1 MSKKLKRTLKDEHR
15 VFNEEWELQY
25 FVVSDNGKMQCLLC
39 ERTITTIKKYN
50 AHQHYSTHKDNK
62 YAKLEGESRSIAL
75 KTLKEGRQKQQQ
87 IFHRVIH
94 QDKAITEASFKV
106 AYLLGKQG
114 KPFSDSQLIKD
125 CIIEVVGCLDP
136 DKINKYKNIPLSRR
150 TNTDRQ
156 QELAQNITE
165 QLINVMNKNTTY
177 YSVALDE
184 STDATDSAQV
194 LYFVRA
200 VTEEF
205 EVYEELFALGT
216 LKGSTR
222 GIDIFND
229 FKEKFFKKSLNSVNI
244 VSVCTDGAPSMIGK
258 NEGFVAHL
266 KKEFVRHDDFI
277 SFHCILHQQNLC
289 SKSVILDDTLKK
301 IVGIVNYIRANST
314 RHRHF
319 REMLMLDEEIISA
332 DLPYH
337 SKVRWLSQ
345 GKVLVKILSLREKI
359 IQLYNENNQNC
370 VLSDVNFLQ
379 DTAFLCDIMTKQ
391 NELNISL
398 QGKNKSVFEMWQ
410 KIQAFRKKLSFFRSL
425 LEKSNLSENY
435 FPELTKLMNER
446 SDDTGEC
453 DVRYATVLDNLI
465 EEYNRRFKDFE
476 KHEITLKLAFQPHIL
491 DVSEAPEKFQ
501 MELIELSEDN
511 IVKAQFDN
519 KEDPVRIWKRATEYP
534 RLREHARKLI
544 SCFCSTYLCESS
556 FSYMRQIKNDLRT
569 QMTDVHLENQ
579 LKLKTSSLEPNISM
593 LVQQKMPQRSH

>member
-39 ERTITTIKKYN
+39 ETTFATIKKYN

-62 YAKLEGESRSIAL
+62 HAKLEGESRSIAL
-75 KTLKEGRQKQQQ
+75 KKLKEGRQKQQQ
-87 IFHRVIH
+87 FFHRIIH
-94 QDKAITEASFKV
+94 QDKAVTEASYKV

-165 QLINVMNKNTTY
+165 QLTNVMNKNTTY

-216 LKGSTR
+216 LKGRTR
-222 GIDIFND
+222 GIDVFND
-229 FKEKFFKKSLNSVNI
+229 FKEKFIEKSLNFANI
-244 VSVCTDGAPSMIGK
+244 VSVCTDGAPSMTGK

-266 KKEFVRHDDFI
+266 KKEFVNQDFI

-289 SKSVILDDTLKK
+289 SKSVILDDTLKN
-301 IVGIVNYIRANST
+301 IVAIVNYIRANST

-345 GKVLVKILSLREKI
+345 GQVLVKILSLREKI

-370 VLSDVNFLQ
+370 VLSDANFLQ
-379 DTAFLCDIMTKQ
+379 DTAFLCDIMAKQ
-391 NELNISL
+391 NELNVSL

-410 KIQAFRKKLSFFRSL
+410 KIQVFRKKLSFFRSL

-435 FPELTKLMNER
+435 FPELAKLMNGR
-446 SDDTGEC
+446 SDDTSEC
-453 DVRYATVLDNLI
+453 VVRYVTVLDNLI
-465 EEYNRRFKDFE
+465 EEYNGRFKDFE
-476 KHEITLKLAFQPHIL
+476 KHEMTLKLAFQPHVL
-491 DVSEAPEKFQ
+491 DFSEAPEKFQ

-519 KEDPVRIWKRATEYP
+519 KEDPARIWKGATEYP

-569 QMTDVHLENQ
+569 QITDVHLENQ

-593 LVQQKMPQRSH
+593 LVQQKQPQKSH

>member
-39 ERTITTIKKYN
+39 ETTIVTIKKYN
-50 AHQHYSTHKDNK
+50 AHQHYSTHKDNQH
-62 YAKLEGESRSIAL
+62 AKLEGESRSIAL
-75 KTLKEGRQKQQQ
+75 KKLKEGRQKQRQF
-87 IFHRVIH
+87 FHRIIH
-94 QDKAITEASFKV
+94 QDKAVTEASYKV

-125 CIIEVVGCLDP
+125 CIVEVVGCLDP

-165 QLINVMNKNTTY
+165 QLTNVMNKNTKY
-177 YSVALDE
+177 YLVALDE

-216 LKGSTR
+216 LKGRTR
-222 GIDIFND
+222 GIDVFND
-229 FKEKFFKKSLNSVNI
+229 FKEKFIEKSLNFANI
-244 VSVCTDGAPSMIGK
+244 VSVCTDGAPSMTGK

-266 KKEFVRHDDFI
+266 KKEFVNQDFI
-277 SFHCILHQQNLC
+277 SFHCLLHQQNLC
-289 SKSVILDDTLKK
+289 SKSVILDDTLKN
-301 IVGIVNYIRANST
+301 IVAIVNYIRANST
-314 RHRHF
+314 RYRHF

-345 GKVLVKILSLREKI
+345 DQVLVKILSLREKI

-370 VLSDVNFLQ
+370 VLSDANFLQ
-379 DTAFLCDIMTKQ
+379 DTAFLCDIMAKQ
-391 NELNISL
+391 NELNVSL

-410 KIQAFRKKLSFFRSL
+410 KIQVFRKKLSFFRSL

-435 FPELTKLMNER
+435 FPELAKLMNGR
-446 SDDTGEC
+446 SDDTSEC
-453 DVRYATVLDNLI
+453 VVRYVTVLDNLI
-465 EEYNRRFKDFE
+465 EEYNGRFKDFE
-476 KHEITLKLAFQPHIL
+476 KHEMTLKLAFQPHVL
-491 DVSEAPEKFQ
+491 DFSEAPEKFQ
-501 MELIELSEDN
+501 MELIELSEGN

-519 KEDPVRIWKRATEYP
+519 KEDPVRIWKGATEYP

-569 QMTDVHLENQ
+569 QITDVHLENQ
-579 LKLKTSSLEPNISM
+579 LKPKTSSLEPNISM
-593 LVQQKMPQRSH
+593 LVQQKQPQKSH

>member
-1 MSKKLKRTLKDEHR
+1 MSKKLKRTLKDEHK

-39 ERTITTIKKYN
+39 ETTIVTIKKYN

-62 YAKLEGESRSIAL
+62 HAKLEGKSRSIAL
-75 KTLKEGRQKQQQ
+75 KKLKEGRQKQRQF
-87 IFHRVIH
+87 FHRIIH
-94 QDKAITEASFKV
+94 QDKAVTEASYKV

-165 QLINVMNKNTTY
+165 QLTNVMNKNTTY

-216 LKGSTR
+216 LKGRTR
-222 GIDIFND
+222 GIDVFND
-229 FKEKFFKKSLNSVNI
+229 FKEKFIEKSLNFANI
-244 VSVCTDGAPSMIGK
+244 VSVCTDGAPSMTGK

-266 KKEFVRHDDFI
+266 KKEFVNQDFI
-277 SFHCILHQQNLC
+277 SFHCLLHQQNLC
-289 SKSVILDDTLKK
+289 SKSVILDDTLKN
-301 IVGIVNYIRANST
+301 IVAIVNYIRANST

-345 GKVLVKILSLREKI
+345 GQVLVKILSLREKI

-370 VLSDVNFLQ
+370 VLSDANFLQ
-379 DTAFLCDIMTKQ
+379 DTAFLCDIMAKQ
-391 NELNISL
+391 NELNVSL

-410 KIQAFRKKLSFFRSL
+410 KIQVFRKKLSFFRSL

-435 FPELTKLMNER
+435 FPELAKLMNGR
-446 SDDTGEC
+446 SDDTSEC
-453 DVRYATVLDNLI
+453 VVRYVTVLDNLI
-465 EEYNRRFKDFE
+465 EEYNGRFKDFE
-476 KHEITLKLAFQPHIL
+476 KHEMTLKLAFQPHVL
-491 DVSEAPEKFQ
+491 DFSEAPEKFQ

-519 KEDPVRIWKRATEYP
+519 KEDPVKIWKGATEYP

-556 FSYMRQIKNDLRT
+556 FS
-569 QMTDVHLENQ
+569 
-579 LKLKTSSLEPNISM
+579 
-593 LVQQKMPQRSH
+593 